1 MSDAKDTGTNDAV
14 YGDMENATN
23 TDPNETVDVEETQSD
38 IVSGGSP
45 EPVGEDD
52 E

>member
-1 MSDAKDTGTNDAV
+1 MSDSKDTGTDDKV

-23 TDPNETVDVEETQSD
+23 ADPNKTVDVEETQSD

-45 EPVGEDD
+45 EPVGDD
-52 E
+52 NE

>member
-1 MSDAKDTGTNDAV
+1 VSDGVDKDKV

-23 TDPNETVDVEETQSD
+23 ADPDTTESVEETPPD
-38 IVSGGSP
+38 TVSGGAP
-45 EPVGEDD
+45 EPAGGDD